1 MGNHFNAIAHQM
13 DHSQFRVKQASDDP
27 IAQGRIITLQQ
38 NISDLEGFQTSA
50 NILQTKLGE
59 IEGNLNAF
67 SDGFK
72 EADNILNKVSSGTMN
87 AQDIQQMGKQLGTL
101 ADDLASVLNLQNL
114 NGDFVFSGTA
124 VDQVPFKKE
133 KVMVDID
140 GVPTELE
147 VYRYQGNSE
156 SQTSKIGNSLSLP
169 ATFDGSRLVTGEDG
183 ADFFETLAIAQHYFE
198 KGKELPL
205 DVQADVEKDMGSLLQ
220 STIQVQSEI
229 GIYYKQAE
237 RNSDVYANMI
247 SEYKT
252 LLSETQDANYVQ
264 VVTEIQKHEQ
274 IMKSLASTSKVMLD
288 MAALRIR

>member
-13 DHSQFRVKQASDDP
+13 DHSQYRVKQASDDP
-27 IAQGRIITLQQ
+27 IAQGRIITLKQ
-38 NISDLEGFQTSA
+38 NISDLEGFQTSSDV
-50 NILQTKLGE
+50 LKTKLGE

-67 SDGFK
+67 NDGFK

-101 ADDLASVLNLQNL
+101 ADDLASVLNSQNL

-124 VDQVPFKKE
+124 VDQAPFKKE

-147 VYRYQGNSE
+147 VYKYQGNND
-156 SQTSKIGNSLSLP
+156 SQTSKVGNTLSLSS
-169 ATFDGSRLVTGEDG
+169 TFDGSRVVTGEDG
-183 ADFFETLAIAQHYFE
+183 ADFFETLAVAQHYFE
-198 KGKELPL
+198 KGKGLPT
-205 DVQADVEKDMGSLLQ
+205 DVQTKVEKDMGSLLQ

-252 LLSETQDANYVQ
+252 LLSETQDADYVQ